1 MCFWAEIKIIGMQVS
16 MSRAVWSW
24 GVIYLLASGR
34 KLASLPVHGAL
45 EEVDDALERQD
56 ALALYQALQDPIL
69 ALRCL
74 QRDNLDCYLEQL
86 SVDREQKAL
95 VGAGRAQILVGG
107 WLPRAAVVPSRRGAS
122 LPGRGWLCGPAAFC
136 RAA

>member
-1 MCFWAEIKIIGMQVS
+1 

-24 GVIYLLASGR
+24 GVIYLLPSGR

-56 ALALYQALQDPIL
+56 TLALYQALQDPIL

-107 WLPRAAVVPSRRGAS
+107 VAPQGCS
-122 LPGRGWLCGPAAFC
+122 GPQQEGGFPAGQGLALWTSSFL
-136 RAA
+136 